1 MYRRKH
7 AHILTRLDCLSQ
19 HLLTSDSSGS
29 LGDLEVSVD
38 EDGLSRQRW
47 T

>member
-1 MYRRKH
+1 MYLRKH
-7 AHILTRLDCLSQ
+7 AAHSDTLDCLPQ

-29 LGDLEVSVD
+29 LGDLEVAVD